1 MVLKMKCISIL
12 HAFKKGDPGGAS
24 ILYMRYLQIST
35 VKLFSLAALH
45 PVNH

>member
-24 ILYMRYLQIST
+24 ILLWRHLTYS
-35 VKLFSLAALH
+35 LFPKRFTITILD
-45 PVNH
+45 